1 MRDFVNATLTGICNR
16 DGFSI
21 TAVYCQLTDLRAE
34 VCEKT
39 QRQGARVHTSIG
51 ALIMENMQILQDI
64 GLT

>member
-1 MRDFVNATLTGICNR
+1 M
-16 DGFSI
+16 GFPSQQQYI
-21 TAVYCQLTDLRAE
+21 VSLHVTNLRAE

-64 GLT
+64 GST